1 MPPAVQE
8 DDLLILALSKRLI
21 TLQDIRDLED
31 QLPSGRT
38 LYSPSPQSGS
48 RIHFLVAL
56 GKITSQDLQRLT
68 NEILAARGLDI
79 ASVPTP
85 ESKAAPLRPPKRYK
99 ILNLLGQGGMGKVY
113 KAHDL
118 RLNRYVAL
126 KFIQAGDPDQERRF
140 LQEAQVQA
148 RVEHA
153 AICRVYEVGHLDGR
167 PYIAM
172 QFIDGRTLRTAM
184 SEMTLEQKLQVMRTV
199 GAAVHEA
206 HRLGLIHRDLNPSNI
221 MVERSGDGL
230 WKPTIMDFGLAKEVA
245 SAGMTAAGTIA
256 GTPYYMS
263 PEQAAGDVQHL
274 DRRTDVYSLGATLYE
289 LLSGHTP
296 FEGENALEVLGQVL
310 RDDPPSV
317 KKRNPSVPADL
328 DCIVMKCLERL
339 PQHRYDSARALE
351 QDLTHF
357 LDGDPI
363 VARPRSLIYRLGKRA
378 RKHRAW
384 LAAAAAA
391 LLAVGVF
398 GGMWVRERWTVQH
411 RTALA
416 QKFGQEIK
424 EVESILRYAHMMPL
438 HDISREK
445 ALVLERMKAI
455 EAQMDRIERIG
466 QGPGHYALGRG
477 YAALDDRDQAL
488 EHLRASYESGY
499 RDPELHYALGRALGE
514 IYRKHLSEAEGI
526 RNKEIR
532 EARKKEIERKYRAPA
547 LQHLKAGNAAGALST
562 DFAESLMFYY
572 ERKWAQA
579 LRQAE
584 AAFRKVPWLYEAAAL
599 NGDIRTARGREFNE
613 SGQVETAE
621 KDFDQAMEAYAAALA
636 IAPSDPSLYDSLGT
650 LLNARMRMEAQRGR
664 SVDGL
669 YAQALQAADKALTA
683 DPDHAESHNTL
694 SFIYWNQ
701 ANALYR
707 RGEDPIPLLERAR
720 EAAQRAVRLKPG
732 FAGAHNNLGLA
743 YVLRADYEYGVG
755 ADPRPSYQQ
764 AVASYH
770 RAVELDPGYVVA
782 LSNLGNA
789 YLALAQYAF
798 DRGGNPDEFL
808 KQTVESYSSA
818 ARLSPEVSFIHSN
831 LGNAYATRSLFTR
844 EKGQDPLPD
853 LQLAIRSHQKAV
865 ELNPS
870 YALGWLNLGADHV
883 DEAVI
888 LARLGRDPRPSVALS
903 LHNLSKA
910 LELNPSSFSA
920 MNYAGNA
927 CAEQAKY
934 ELSHALD
941 PEASLR
947 KALSHLEKA
956 IALNPRDATT
966 YNNRGLAQS
975 LWAKWAAWT
984 ARDPGPWMEKARTD
998 FETALRID
1006 PAYGDAELNLG
1017 GAYIELGR
1025 WEVSCGRSPDFS
1037 LRNADLHFRKGLDI
1051 NPRSLFGQA
1060 GRAGCLLAL
1069 PGQPPELQ
1077 EVGRILDRAL
1087 SVSAA
1092 DPEVLFRKAELD
1104 VTLLRG
1110 ARDAPTLDRARAALR
1125 PLVQLDPDQVE
1136 LLALQAEV
1144 VWTALDLGLSATG
1157 EADAAV
1163 ERIES
1168 ALNSN
1173 PHLYALWFH
1182 LGNLR
1187 ALQSVREPE
1196 PRRRAALAAQARTA
1210 LDKTSRLHP
1219 AFGKIHCAPLLRRLP
1234 PFI

>member
-1 MPPAVQE
+1 MPQIVQE

-68 NEILAARGLDI
+68 NEILAARGLDP
-79 ASVPTP
+79 ASVPAP
-85 ESKAAPLRPPKRYK
+85 EDKAAPPRPPKRYK

-118 RLNRYVAL
+118 QLNRYVAL

-153 AICRVYEVGHLDGR
+153 AICRVYEVGHMDGR

-172 QFIDGRTLRTAM
+172 QFIDGGTLRAAM
-184 SEMTLEQKLQVMRTV
+184 CEMTLEQKLQVTRTV
-199 GAAVHEA
+199 AAAVHEA

-221 MVERSGDGL
+221 MVERSADGL

-310 RDDPPSV
+310 RDDPPSL

-351 QDLTHF
+351 EDLTHF

-363 VARPRSLIYRLGKRA
+363 VARPRSLIYRFGKRA

-384 LAAAAAA
+384 LAAAAAG
-391 LLAVGVF
+391 LLAVGIF
-398 GGMWVRERWTVQH
+398 GGMWVRERWTAQH

-438 HDISREK
+438 HYISREK
-445 ALVLERMKAI
+445 ALVLERMKTI

-477 YAALDDRDQAL
+477 YAALDDPDKAL
-488 EHLRASYESGY
+488 VHLRTSYESGY

-514 IYRKHLSEAEGI
+514 IYRKRLSEAEGI

-532 EARKKEIERKYRAPA
+532 EARKKEIEQQYRIPA

-562 DFAESLMFYY
+562 DVAESLLWYY
-572 ERKWAQA
+572 ERKWNQA
-579 LRQAE
+579 LQRSMV
-584 AAFRKVPWLYEAAAL
+584 AFRKVPWLYEAAAL
-599 NGDIRTARGREFNE
+599 NGDILTGRGREFNE
-613 SGQVETAE
+613 SGQLELAE
-621 KDFDQAMEAYAAALA
+621 KDFDQAKEVYRSALA
-636 IAPSDPSLYDSLGT
+636 IAPSDPSLYDSLGN
-650 LLNARMRMEAQRGR
+650 LLNARMRMESQRGKP
-664 SVDGL
+664 VEGL
-669 YAQALQAADKALTA
+669 YAEALEAAEKALIA

-707 RGEDPIPLLERAR
+707 KGDNPIPLLERAR
-720 EAAQRAVRLKPG
+720 EAAQRAVHLKPG
-732 FAGAHNNLGLA
+732 FAGAYNNLGLA

-764 AVASYH
+764 AVACYH
-770 RAVELDPGYVVA
+770 QAVKLDPGYVVA

-789 YLALAQYAF
+789 YLALAQYAM
-798 DRGGNPDEFL
+798 DRGEVPDGFL

-831 LGNAYATRSLFTR
+831 LGNAYATRSLCKR

-883 DEAVI
+883 DQAVA
-888 LARLGRDPRPSVALS
+888 LARLGRDPRPAVGLALCHS
-903 LHNLSKA
+903 AKA
-910 LELNPSSFSA
+910 LELNPSSISA
-920 MNYAGNA
+920 LIYSGNA
-927 CAEQAKY
+927 CAEQARY

-947 KALSHLEKA
+947 QALSHFKKA
-956 IALNPRDATT
+956 IVLNPQDATT
-966 YNNRGLAQS
+966 YNNRGLVLG
-975 LWAKWAAWT
+975 LWGRWAAWT
-984 ARDPGPWMEKARTD
+984 ARDPGVWLEKARTD

-1017 GAYIELGR
+1017 SAFLELGR
-1025 WEVSCGRSPDFS
+1025 WEVSCGKSPGIALRS
-1037 LRNADLHFRKGLDI
+1037 ADHHIRKGLDI

-1069 PGQPPELQ
+1069 PGQARDLQ
-1077 EVGRILDRAL
+1077 EAGRILDRAL
-1087 SVSAA
+1087 SIASA
-1092 DPEVLFRKAELD
+1092 DPDVLFRKAELE
-1104 VTLLRG
+1104 VTRLRG
-1110 ARDAPTLDRARAALR
+1110 ELSVPALDRARAALR
-1125 PLVQLDPDQVE
+1125 PLVQMDPDQVE

-1144 VWTALDLGLSATG
+1144 AWTALDLGLPASG
-1157 EADAAV
+1157 EADV
-1163 ERIES
+1163 DRLES
-1168 ALNSN
+1168 ALKIN
-1173 PHLYALWFH
+1173 PRLYALWFH
-1182 LGNLR
+1182 LGALR
-1187 ALQSVREPE
+1187 ALQSARDPE
-1196 PRRRAALAAQARTA
+1196 PRRRSALAAQAREA
-1210 LDKTSRLHP
+1210 LGQAYRLHP
-1219 AFGKIHCAPLLRRLP
+1219 AFGKIHCVRFLRRLP
-1234 PFI
+1234 PSI